1 MKVLV
6 IGGGARE
13 HALCWKLSRSQ
24 RVSQVFCAPGNIG
37 ISQCAKCV
45 AIAATHV
52 HELLSFAQR
61 EGIDLTVVGPE
72 VALEA
77 GVVDLF
83 TEAGLAIV
91 GPTRAAAQLETSKA
105 FAKSVMVEAGVPT
118 ARHTVC
124 SSRSELERLCAER
137 GAPLVLKADGLA
149 AGKGVFVVHTAQQFE
164 PAIEAL
170 FGGAVTGVTKAGAAE
185 GAGSVVVE
193 DLLTGVEV
201 SCIFASNGREL
212 VPLAPAHDYKR
223 IFERDEGPNTGGM
236 GSVCPTPRVQGAELE
251 WIERYCA
258 APIVA
263 QMAARGTP
271 FRGFLYAGLMVP
283 LEADKRPHGFAVV
296 EYNTRLGDPECQAIL
311 TRLDSDLLELLE
323 WMAGVRSERP
333 ELRWSNRVSTCVVV
347 ASDGYPEQ
355 PVKGDTIAGIELTA
369 LVPDVVLF
377 HAATAQNER
386 GQIVS
391 TGGRTLSVVGLGD
404 DYERAR
410 QTAYKAV
417 DLIQLRGRRVRRD
430 IGAAG

>member
-1 MKVLV
+1 
-6 IGGGARE
+6 
-13 HALCWKLSRSQ
+13 
-24 RVSQVFCAPGNIG
+24 
-37 ISQCAKCV
+37 
-45 AIAATHV
+45 
-52 HELLSFAQR
+52 
-61 EGIDLTVVGPE
+61 
-72 VALEA
+72 
-77 GVVDLF
+77 
-83 TEAGLAIV
+83 
-91 GPTRAAAQLETSKA
+91 
-105 FAKSVMVEAGVPT
+105 
-118 ARHTVC
+118 
-124 SSRSELERLCAER
+124 
-137 GAPLVLKADGLA
+137 
-149 AGKGVFVVHTAQQFE
+149 
-164 PAIEAL
+164 
-170 FGGAVTGVTKAGAAE
+170 
-185 GAGSVVVE
+185 
-193 DLLTGVEV
+193 
-201 SCIFASNGREL
+201 
-212 VPLAPAHDYKR
+212 
-223 IFERDEGPNTGGM
+223 
-236 GSVCPTPRVQGAELE
+236 
-251 WIERYCA
+251 
-258 APIVA
+258 
-263 QMAARGTP
+263 
-271 FRGFLYAGLMVP
+271 MVP